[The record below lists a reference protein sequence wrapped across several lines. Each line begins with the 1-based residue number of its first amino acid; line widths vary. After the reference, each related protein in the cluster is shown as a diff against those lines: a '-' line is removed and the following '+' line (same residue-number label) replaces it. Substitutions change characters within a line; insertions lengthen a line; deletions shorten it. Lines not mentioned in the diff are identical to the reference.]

1 MYIVDEPGGSYG
13 TYLGSFFN
21 VSWAVGMPL
30 TGTYCLASTSESR
43 TRFDSDSPATI
54 SDVALNTYGSGAGVT
69 GEPSAVWVSGAPN
82 CSAQDVEVQ
91 TYILAPEASTRV
103 LAWHVSFT
111 VDIYQEG

>member
-13 TYLGSFFN
+13 TYRGSFFN
-21 VSWAVGMPL
+21 MSWAVGMPL
-30 TGTYCLASTSESR
+30 TGTYCLASEFPA
-43 TRFDSDSPATI
+43 RFDSDSPATI
-54 SDVALNTYGSGAGVT
+54 SDVALNTEGSGAGVT
-69 GEPSAVWVSGAPN
+69 GGPSAVWVPGAPD

-91 TYILAPEASTRV
+91 TYILAPESSARA